1 MQKLQNFFGLFI
13 SMVLCAVLLSAC
25 GGGGGGGGGSGGVVV
40 GGGGG
45 GNAPDPEPEPEPDPE
60 PEPEPEPEPP
70 PPIYALGPTDGPL
83 TEAEVNTAEYRRNYG
98 LRNIKADAAYRE
110 GYFGQG
116 ITIGIIE
123 GGFDTTHPDLV
134 GNVVP
139 GWNYITT
146 NTMITPTPHATQVA
160 GVIAAAKN
168 SVGIHGVAPEAKIM
182 PLEFF
187 GSSASEMDIYTDDR
201 TNNVRIF
208 NHSYGRTPVSIE
220 GRWNGVTITI
230 ELPYLKSAIDQRF
243 LQDFSNIVTADA
255 ARQTDRDEDAVYV
268 WAAGNELWNPVTGIS
283 QRLPDALRNGIFVPD
298 ANSRFT
304 SEQIRDILLTLLV
317 TLPVSG
323 VSGYNWLP
331 AYQPELLGR
340 FVAVVATD
348 QNDKIAFFS
357 NGCGEAMSWC
367 IAAPGVNIT
376 TTAADGGV
384 NGTSFSAPHV
394 SGVLG
399 VLSSRM
405 PSMPMSIVVT
415 LMLETATERR
425 ADLNGDG
432 VPDEVLVDGLSTV
445 YGHGLVNISNAIA
458 GQNSAAMP
466 RPGTSSGARVLG
478 TKARFSGALR
488 GLENKLA
495 SLSAVVTT
503 MLPSIPY
510 YTMPL
515 SRFAEAEEKPSR
527 ARGHAA
533 EDMLSPSGEV
543 EMLEGASAF
552 FSPRT
557 GEFIKAAYDGGQWGR
572 LEYQMCPDC
581 ETSVWGVNTESVAR
595 PSFIED
601 GEAVNYRLPLGERL
615 VFYAAAGLDEDAQHG
630 TYNQYGLQWR
640 DGSDD
645 GKPGWSVDVS
655 RIDEKEGLLG
665 SDFSGAL
672 AVGDTRLW
680 QSRWGT
686 QFQPIDSWTFAAFYD
701 LGRID
706 SDSNFGSGGVITD
719 ISDAWFDGWK
729 VQLEG
734 EDLFRANDLLRLQVE
749 QQTTVR
755 SGSVGI
761 NHSALDEE
769 GGYEILHTRIGL
781 RADEIY
787 IGRLGYRY
795 SPMDGMDIAVGLEYA
810 DSGNNGDDAAASF
823 ALRWIF

>member
-25 GGGGGGGGGSGGVVV
+25 GGGGGGGGVG

-45 GNAPDPEPEPEPDPE
+45 GNAPDPD
-60 PEPEPEPEPP
+60 PEPEPP

-83 TEAEVNTAEYRRNYG
+83 TEAEVNTAEYQLNYG

-123 GGFDTTHPDLV
+123 SGFNTTHPDLA

-146 NTMITPTPHATQVA
+146 NTMITPTPHGTWVA
-160 GVIAAAKN
+160 GVIAAARN
-168 SVGIHGVAPEAKIM
+168 SVDIHGVAPEAKIM
-182 PLEFF
+182 PLEMPLEFF
-187 GSSASEMDIYTDDR
+187 GSSVNEVDIYTDDR

-208 NHSYGRTPVSIE
+208 NHSYGLDPLPIG
-220 GRWNGVTITI
+220 GRFNGFALTIR
-230 ELPYLKSAIDQRF
+230 LPYLKSVIDQGF
-243 LQDFSNIVTADA
+243 FQDFPDIAATIVAADA
-255 ARQTDRDEDAVYV
+255 ERQADGDEDAVYV
-268 WAAGNELWNPVTGIS
+268 WAAGNESWNPVTGAS
-283 QRLPDALRNGIFVPD
+283 QMLFDILRNRTFVPD
-298 ANSRFT
+298 ANLRFT
-304 SEQIRDILLTLLV
+304 SDEIRDFLLTL
-317 TLPVSG
+317 PASG
-323 VSGYNWLP
+323 VSDFNWLP

-348 QNDKIAFFS
+348 QNDKIANFS

-425 ADLNGDG
+425 ADLDRDG

-466 RPGTSSGARVLG
+466 GPGTSSGARVLG

-557 GEFIKAAYDGGQWGR
+557 GEFVKAAYDGGQWGR

-749 QQTTVR
+749 QQTTVQ
-755 SGSVGI
+755 SGSMGI

>member
-25 GGGGGGGGGSGGVVV
+25 GGGGGGGGGGVVG

-45 GNAPDPEPEPEPDPE
+45 GNAPD
-60 PEPEPEPEPP
+60 PEPEPEPP

-123 GGFDTTHPDLV
+123 SGFDTTHSDLA

-146 NTMITPTPHATQVA
+146 NTMITPDRHGTAVA
-160 GVIAAAKN
+160 GVIAAARN
-168 SVGIHGVAPEAKIM
+168 RVGIHGVAPEAKIM
-182 PLEFF
+182 PLEITLRFF
-187 GSSASEMDIYTDDR
+187 GPSDNEVDIYTDDR
-201 TNNVRIF
+201 TSNVRIF
-208 NHSYGRTPVSIE
+208 NHSYGLPALIP
-220 GRWNGVTITI
+220 GRWNGVAITTV
-230 ELPYLKSAIDQRF
+230 PYLKSVIDQDQRF
-243 LQDFSNIVTADA
+243 SQLFSNIVAADA

-268 WAAGNELWNPVTGIS
+268 WSAGNGWWNPVTGLS
-283 QRLPDALRNGIFVPD
+283 QRLPDLLRNGTFVPD
-298 ANSRFT
+298 PISGFT
-304 SEQIRDILLTLLV
+304 SDEIKAMLLADLV

-323 VSGYNWLP
+323 VSDLNWLP

-348 QNDKIAFFS
+348 QNDKIARFS

-376 TTAADGGV
+376 TTAAGGGV
-384 NGTSFSAPHV
+384 DGTSFSAPHV

-425 ADLNGDG
+425 ADLNRDG

-466 RPGTSSGARVLG
+466 RPGASSGARVLG

-557 GEFIKAAYDGGQWGR
+557 GEFVKAAYDGGQWGR

-719 ISDAWFDGWK
+719 ISEAWFDGWK

-734 EDLFRANDLLRLQVE
+734 EDLFRDNDLLRLQVE
-749 QQTTVR
+749 QQTTVQ
-755 SGSVGI
+755 SGSMGI

>member
-25 GGGGGGGGGSGGVVV
+25 GGGVV
-40 GGGGG
+40 
-45 GNAPDPEPEPEPDPE
+45 PD
-60 PEPEPEPEPP
+60 PP
-70 PPIYALGPTDGPL
+70 PPIYAPGPTDGPL
-83 TEAEVNTAEYRRNYG
+83 TKAEINTAEYRRNYG
-98 LRNIKADAAYRE
+98 LRNIKADAAYCE

-123 GGFDTTHPDLV
+123 LEGGFDTTHFDLA

-146 NTMITPTPHATQVA
+146 NTMITPTPHGTQVA
-160 GVIAAAKN
+160 GVIAAARN
-168 SVGIHGVAPEAKIM
+168 REGIHGVAPEAKIM
-182 PLEFF
+182 PLEITAEYL
-187 GSSASEMDIYTDDR
+187 GPSANEVDIYNDDR

-208 NHSYGRTPVSIE
+208 NHSYGSFSIIE
-220 GRWNGVTITI
+220 GRLNGAALTIKLPDLKSTI
-230 ELPYLKSAIDQRF
+230 EQEQRYF
-243 LQDFSNIVTADA
+243 QRFSNIVAADA

-268 WAAGNELWNPVTGIS
+268 WAAGSEWWNPVTGIS
-283 QRLPDALRNGIFVPD
+283 QRLPDLLRNGTFVPD

-348 QNDKIAFFS
+348 QNDKIARFS

-367 IAAPGVNIT
+367 IAAPGMNIT

-384 NGTSFSAPHV
+384 TVVNGTSFSASHI

-415 LMLETATERR
+415 LMLETATPRR

-466 RPGTSSGARVLG
+466 GPGTSSGARVLG

-515 SRFAEAEEKPSR
+515 SHFAEAEEKLSR

-557 GEFIKAAYDGGQWGR
+557 GEFVKAAYDGGQWGR

-686 QFQPIDSWTFAAFYD
+686 QFQPTDSWTFAAFYD

-749 QQTTVR
+749 QQATVQ

-823 ALRWIF
+823 ALRWVF